1 MHILRTNFIIN
12 QEVEEEEEEIEEVG
26 EEEIMKEDKISIND
40 HMIVRWI
47 NNKINKDYKNS
58 SLNLLRYLRNNH
70 KIKSLLKKI
79 KK

>member
-1 MHILRTNFIIN
+1 LRTNFIIN
-12 QEVEEEEEEIEEVG
+12 QEVEEEEEEIEEVE
-26 EEEIMKEDKISIND
+26 EEEIMKEDKININD

-58 SLNLLRYLRNNH
+58 SLNLLFHYLKNNH